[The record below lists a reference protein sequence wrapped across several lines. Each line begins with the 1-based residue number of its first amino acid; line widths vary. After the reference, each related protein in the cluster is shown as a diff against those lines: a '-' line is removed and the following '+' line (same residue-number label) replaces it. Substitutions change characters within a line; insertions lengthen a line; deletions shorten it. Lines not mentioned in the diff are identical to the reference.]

1 MTIREDTIASF
12 KLLALIII
20 LALLGEYLAS

>member
-1 MTIREDTIASF
+1 MTLREDTIYSL
-12 KLLALIII
+12 KLLALIIT

>member
-20 LALLGEYLAS
+20 LALLGEYIAS